1 MFEPS
6 PNPHS
11 PKGLGTAS
19 LTLGGIAAGFGVA
32 ACCAL
37 PMLLASVGIGSA
49 WLARIAMAALPYRV
63 PLLAIGALCL
73 LAGAALLIRQQAAA
87 ARCGASGAC
96 TSRATRLITLAGLLI
111 GAVLLWLGYVYV

>member
-1 MFEPS
+1 MSEPS
-6 PNPHS
+6 PSPPS

-49 WLARIAMAALPYRV
+49 WLAGIAMTTLPYRV

-73 LAGAALLIRQQAAA
+73 LASAALLVRQQAVAA
-87 ARCGASGAC
+87 CCAPDGTC
-96 TSRATRLITLAGLLI
+96 TSLATRLITLAGLLI
-111 GAVLLWLGYVYV
+111 GAVLLWLGYIYV

>member
-1 MFEPS
+1 MSEPS
-6 PNPHS
+6 PSPPS

-49 WLARIAMAALPYRV
+49 WLAGIAMTALPYRA
-63 PLLAIGALCL
+63 PLLGIGALCL
-73 LAGAALLIRQQAAA
+73 VAGAVLLVRQQAVA
-87 ARCGASGAC
+87 ARCAPGGPC
-96 TSRATRLITLAGLLI
+96 TSLATRLITLTGLLI
-111 GAVLLWLGYVYV
+111 GAALLWLGYAYV

>member
-1 MFEPS
+1 MSEPS
-6 PNPHS
+6 SNPHS

-49 WLARIAMAALPYRV
+49 WLAGIAMAALPYRV
-63 PLLAIGALCL
+63 ALLAIGALCL
-73 LAGAALLIRQQAAA
+73 LAGAALLVRQQAAA
-87 ARCGASGAC
+87 ARCASDAAC
-96 TSRATRLITLAGLLI
+96 TSRVTRLITLPGLLI
-111 GAVLLWLGYVYV
+111 GAILLWLGYVYV